1 MKKVL
6 VAALGALTLAG
17 CASSEW
23 QPEKEFDMST
33 SLLAGNTYII
43 THLNGVEVPEPYS
56 ATMKFHEDRVT
67 GRGFCNSFSAIYDE
81 DYQGDIV
88 IDQVLFTQ
96 RACSEEAMNLDHDFS
111 KSLQEFLVFRPTPV
125 GFTATSETGSFQ
137 IMEYDFVE
145 KQ

>member
-17 CASSEW
+17 CASEW
-23 QPEKEFDMST
+23 QPEQDFDMSAK
-33 SLLAGNTYII
+33 LLEGNTYII

-56 ATMKFHEDRVT
+56 ATMKFSEERVT
-67 GRGFCNSFSAIYDE
+67 GRGFCNSYSATYDE
-81 DYQGDIV
+81 DFQGDIV

-96 RACSEEAMNLDHDFS
+96 RACSEEAMSLDTTFS
-111 KSLQEFLVFRPTPV
+111 KALQEYLVFKPTPV
-125 GFTATSETGSFQ
+125 GFKATSETGSFE

-145 KQ
+145 K